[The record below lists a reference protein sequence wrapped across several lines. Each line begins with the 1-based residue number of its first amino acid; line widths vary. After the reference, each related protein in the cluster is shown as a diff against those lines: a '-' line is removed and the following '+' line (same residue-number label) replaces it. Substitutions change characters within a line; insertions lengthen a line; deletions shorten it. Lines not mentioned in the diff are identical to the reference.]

1 MRLFQV
7 LIVFFTHLFPPEIWY
22 QNYCYDDAYKS
33 KYLKPKFDPKIS
45 AKFTKR
51 IKARTRNTHT
61 DEYSF

>member
-1 MRLFQV
+1 M
-7 LIVFFTHLFPPEIWY
+7 LIFFLHTYFHQRYGIKITVMMMLTKIKF
-22 QNYCYDDAYKS
+22 
-33 KYLKPKFDPKIS
+33 LKPKFDPKIS